1 MSRSK
6 DSVSIRFEPIIN
18 GVSRSSRRIGMNRT
32 MLARVALVVI
42 ALGGFAGGAFAAGE
56 TPSPLA
62 RSILSPAVPPQA
74 PAGKAEAGKAKA
86 AAKRR
91 PAPPRRALSE
101 RGYIVAIRA
110 ADSARKLPERIIV
123 AIGKR
128 TVEIAVESG
137 TAVKGAKGRAV
148 AASRLRKGERV
159 MVAYKP
165 RSRRMKADSIT
176 ILS

>member
-1 MSRSK
+1 
-6 DSVSIRFEPIIN
+6 
-18 GVSRSSRRIGMNRT
+18 MNRIV
-32 MLARVALVVI
+32 LARVALVAL
-42 ALGGFAGGAFAAGE
+42 ALGGFSGVAFAAGE

-74 PAGKAEAGKAKA
+74 QAGQSKAEAVKAKAATGKAKG

-101 RGYIVAIRA
+101 RGYIVGIRA
-110 ADSARKLPERIIV
+110 ADLARKLPERIVV
-123 AIGKR
+123 AIGKK

-137 TAVKGAKGRAV
+137 TSVKGAKGRAV

-159 MVAYKP
+159 MVGYKP
-165 RSRRMKADSIT
+165 RGRRMKADSIT